1 MALNNCDITSQSFD
15 ENLGSN
21 LSGRSAGDRTLT
33 ISPQAGYVVDK
44 SKFTIP
50 NPLPTGVDSITL
62 SDTGFPG
69 EPDNTVS
76 VVIAISS
83 SYSASATNNV
93 ITLGITGDADLPV
106 SPIGRAETVYGNA
119 YVHVSNSSTTNLTFA
134 KTSSTGVT
142 FDGTNVKALKADKA
156 VTLGVKTKLVGYSVT
171 ADNGKRF
178 LEAPSIELI
187 NNGLEHAEDGEVSID
202 ITSVTKDANDNITKY
217 DFDLNY
223 YSEIETFKEDNLS
236 YEINFAVSSIPTQTT
251 EIKRVDFGLKDIGK
265 NGATRKVKVYGDVG
279 AKFDI
284 EVKETGQS
292 AFLSQTGLEIT
303 SIGKYYG
310 TSKGVNY
317 RSVDVPIPG
326 KSTSTTY
333 EIKITQGSGT
343 TFNTTSMGGS
353 SPKTFVI
360 NQFANPTISFQAV
373 TGNNLNFSAPA
384 SVNKLGRPNKTA
396 GELEYIK
403 TLKTNFDLNYSLTTG
418 DSSISVTK
426 VPEFKL
432 KERSGEVKS
441 NDMDRIYLSN
451 TRGLVVG
458 MHVVEHSDDT
468 SLPARVI
475 SSISTNAHVDVSVNF
490 ASSGANKEFTFVKS
504 DWTEASIV
512 PHLNGGSRFTI
523 SSITATASG
532 QTATIKSRVNIKK
545 FGNQSIALQLPLE
558 TILADS

>member
-21 LSGRSAGDRTLT
+21 LSGRSAGDRTLV

-69 EPDNTVS
+69 EPDNTVQ
-76 VVIAISS
+76 VVVGIAS
-83 SYSASATNNV
+83 SYSASASNNV
-93 ITLGITGDADLPV
+93 ISLGITGSADLPV

-119 YVHVSNSSTTNLTFA
+119 YVHVSNSATTNLTFA
-134 KTSSTGVT
+134 KTSSPGIT
-142 FDGTNVKALKADKA
+142 FDGLNPEAVKADKA
-156 VTLGVKTKLVGYSVT
+156 LVLGVKTTLVKYSIT
-171 ADNGKRF
+171 ADAGKRF
-178 LEAPSIELI
+178 LQAPTLTLI
-187 NNGLEHAEDGEVSID
+187 NNNLEHYADGEVTLDVTKI
-202 ITSVTKDANDNITKY
+202 TKDANDNVTKY

-223 YSEIETFKEDNLS
+223 YSEVETFKEDDLS
-236 YEINFAVSSIPTQTT
+236 YHINFECYSIPTQTT
-251 EIKRVDFGLKDIGK
+251 EIKRVDFGTKDIGK

-292 AFLSQTGLEIT
+292 PFLSQTGLEIT

-310 TSKGVNY
+310 TSKGVNHKDI
-317 RSVDVPIPG
+317 DVVIPG

-353 SPKTFVI
+353 SPQTFII
-360 NQFANPTISFQAV
+360 NQFANPTVSFQAV
-373 TGNNLNFSAPA
+373 VGNNLNFSAPA
-384 SVNKLGRPNKTA
+384 NINKLGRPNKTNE
-396 GELEYIK
+396 ELGYIK
-403 TLKTNFDLNYSLTTG
+403 TLKPSFDLNYSLTTG

-432 KERSGEVKS
+432 KERIGDVRS
-441 NDMDRIYLSN
+441 NDMDRIYMTN
-451 TRGLVVG
+451 TEGLVTG

-475 SSISTNAHVDVSVNF
+475 SSITAGQHVDVDVNF
-490 ASSGANKEFTFVKS
+490 TSHGFNKEFTFVKS

-512 PHLNGGSRFTI
+512 PHLNGGTRVTI
-523 SSITATASG
+523 SNITATASG
-532 QTATIKSRVNIKK
+532 QTATIKGRVNIKK
-545 FGNQSIALQLPLE
+545 FGNQNVVLQLPLE
-558 TILADS
+558 QILNDS